1 MKVLQLVFRV
11 GISLFVAFIASHP
24 AAVIFFRY
32 SEYETSLDRL
42 FLVAVPTLA
51 IAYLLFEAY
60 PGIFTWLRQ
69 RQAGVLVAIGLLA
82 GIGAVA
88 VVWPN
93 AISRVYYLGMA
104 AFAVVLF
111 ALMGLGVP
119 AVERMRVNHSLWHYT
134 VGFLLSLIFTYGA
147 VGFLGGVLKTVFG
160 MVMLTA
166 LMILAGS
173 LSGYYLVRRAARSI
187 RDGFLSRPLNAFLC
201 ITLPVL
207 FAGLVVA
214 SLQFPSMF
222 IWIYIS
228 VPHEWLGL
236 FLAAALVA
244 GVWGVAL
251 LEQFETHGYYERFRR
266 TRLFGFIKENLPG
279 LYAGGMFFLMNL
291 VLARALNH
299 TAFSINSV
307 VFEADAGPWMSILG
321 LPEGEDVNRSVHP
334 MVLLT
339 LRPLVRLV
347 GLFMAEKW
355 YLAPMIVIA
364 SMSGL
369 CVLMAWIFVRRAT
382 GRDTYA
388 FIFALLLGST
398 PAHLLFGSLTETY
411 VFGMTSLIFFFL
423 LIQAGEKR
431 FSVLVPVGLLV
442 FGITISNIAQGVIGL
457 FFNKFGF
464 RRLVHYCILII
475 AGGIALTALTSVLYP
490 GRQTFFFVPADLAFE
505 ARFSKPVYEA
515 PADRLWNKFQLVTR
529 TMFFYGVVAP
539 RPIEDIARKHADPT
553 IDLKTYKSHDRV
565 YASYVGL
572 GNVPLA
578 VWTVILAGSFLFFL
592 RGLRTSPH
600 VPLMLGLLGTLAF
613 NFFLHMN
620 YGTELFLY
628 TPYWVYALIF
638 FIALAYAELAS
649 RKWFEAIL
657 VVLLLLV
664 MINSAWFLY
673 VIERGLAPYFAIA
686 S

>member
-1 MKVLQLVFRV
+1 MKVLQFLFRV
-11 GISLFVAFIASHP
+11 GVSLFVALIASHP
-24 AAVIFFRY
+24 AAVIFFQY
-32 SEYETSLDRL
+32 SEYETSLDRI

-51 IAYLLFEAY
+51 IAYLLFEAF
-60 PGIFTWLRQ
+60 PTILNWLQHRQ
-69 RQAGVLVAIGLLA
+69 LKVLIAIGLLA
-82 GIGAVA
+82 VIAAVA
-88 VVWPN
+88 VVLPF
-93 AISRVYYLGMA
+93 AISRIYYLGMA
-104 AFAVVLF
+104 AFAIVLF
-111 ALMGLGVP
+111 ALMAPGIP
-119 AVERMRVNHSLWHYT
+119 AVERMRVNYSLWHYAL
-134 VGFLLSLIFTYGA
+134 GFCLSLIFAYGA
-147 VGFLGGVLKTVFG
+147 VGFLGGVLKSVFS
-160 MVMLTA
+160 MVVLTA
-166 LMILAGS
+166 LLILVGS
-173 LSGYYLVRRAARSI
+173 LVGYYLVRRAARSL
-187 RDGFLSRPLNAFLC
+187 RDGFLSRPLNMFLC
-201 ITLPVL
+201 LTLPIL
-207 FAGLVVA
+207 LAGLLYA

-228 VPHEWLGL
+228 VPQEWFGL
-236 FLAAALVA
+236 FLATAIVT
-244 GVWGVAL
+244 GTWGVSL
-251 LEQFETHGYYERFRR
+251 LEQFEARGYYERFRQ
-266 TRLFGFIKENLPG
+266 TKLFAFIKENLPG
-279 LYAGGMFFLMNL
+279 LYAGGMFFLINL

-364 SMSGL
+364 VMSGL

-388 FIFALLLGST
+388 FIFAILLGST

-464 RRLVHYCILII
+464 WRLVRYCVLII
-475 AGGIALTALTSVLYP
+475 TGGIALTALTSVLYP

-515 PADRLWNKFQLVTR
+515 PADRLYHKFQLVTR
-529 TMFFYGVVAP
+529 TMFLYGVVAP

-572 GNVPLA
+572 GNIPLA
-578 VWTVILAGSFLFFL
+578 LWLIVLAGSFLFFL
-592 RGLRTSPH
+592 KGLRTSPH

-628 TPYWVYALIF
+628 TPYWVYALVF
-638 FIALAYAELAS
+638 FMALAYAELAG

-657 VVLLLLV
+657 TILLLLV
-664 MINSAWFLY
+664 MINSAWFMY
-673 VIERGLAPYFAIA
+673 VIQRGLAPYFAIA